1 MRELIKFHFELLSH
15 GQISETLLDIWYLG
29 VYFENS
35 LSWSLIQV
43 YSSRLLSVADCFA
56 KKWSSSAW
64 HTLLAGKWCERGLL
78 WFQLCDLSD
87 FLLTNF
93 DIWHLLQLKS
103 FWGCSL
109 CWQEDSTL
117 VSDKAL
123 ELDAALGSCTVQYRE
138 VQGQETEKFLSYFR
152 PCIIPLDGKYSL
164 RSGKSNGETYKI
176 SMLTCKGDHVVRVKE
191 VSYVWSYINLVCN

>member
-1 MRELIKFHFELLSH
+1 MVLLSMTYII
-15 GQISETLLDIWYLG
+15 GWEMMWT
-29 VYFENS
+29 
-35 LSWSLIQV
+35 
-43 YSSRLLSVADCFA
+43 RSVMV
-56 KKWSSSAW
+56 SV
-64 HTLLAGKWCERGLL
+64 
-78 WFQLCDLSD
+78 QLCDLSD
-87 FLLTNF
+87 ILLTNF
-93 DIWHLLQLKS
+93 DIWHLLQRKS
-103 FWGCSL
+103 VWGCSL

-138 VQGQETEKFLSYFR
+138 VQGQETGKFLSYFR

-191 VSYVWSYINLVCN
+191 VSYVWS